1 MESLR
6 IVPTH
11 EAKPASVQETSNSFG
26 LHDSL
31 KHGPRSLAAEV
42 SQTSTARNRLENW
55 EATQDNMKLQMQ
67 RQLFGLHM
75 PMRILMERKIVSQNP
90 HMPILPQSN
99 LHLDIL
105 MGRDETL
112 ECADFMGS
120 AAAEMTQPM
129 DIHADMEKK
138 LRM

>member
-1 MESLR
+1 
-6 IVPTH
+6 
-11 EAKPASVQETSNSFG
+11 
-26 LHDSL
+26 
-31 KHGPRSLAAEV
+31 
-42 SQTSTARNRLENW
+42 
-55 EATQDNMKLQMQ
+55 MKLQMQ

-75 PMRILMERKIVSQNP
+75 PMRILMERKIVIHVRPRPTLPMLFLRRLHSCALQNP

-120 AAAEMTQPM
+120 GTILLPP
-129 DIHADMEKK
+129 
-138 LRM
+138 

>member
-1 MESLR
+1 
-6 IVPTH
+6 
-11 EAKPASVQETSNSFG
+11 
-26 LHDSL
+26 
-31 KHGPRSLAAEV
+31 
-42 SQTSTARNRLENW
+42 
-55 EATQDNMKLQMQ
+55 MKLQMQ

-75 PMRILMERKIVSQNP
+75 PMRILMERKIVSHVRPHLPPLVLSLRRLHSRAPQNP

-120 AAAEMTQPM
+120 GTILLLP
-129 DIHADMEKK
+129 
-138 LRM
+138 